1 MPDWIQ
7 ILTLSFVYITQA
19 NIHIFRNEITKIWG
33 RSIQTQQECVALAQA
48 IFEKTNKKVA
58 SHTLRRFFGLVA
70 FDGQFRKSTLDTLAN
85 FVGYPSSDE
94 LLDRLKNEEDLV
106 ELLMRLQVHNVAID
120 EYYINRLIERD
131 ISMEAVMMAG
141 HLINLR
147 LEQNDQERIIRL
159 FQALEPVNKSRH
171 KYYAIISVFAH
182 YVAPK
187 FHEVQDKS
195 FMNRLM
201 LETPFINLALS
212 FYVPIMELNGEYG
225 DHIEMML
232 NTSNDYEHQG
242 FGHSLLATR
251 ALLNGK
257 RELALGHFNKIT
269 NGTYFSVLEGRIA
282 VLDYLLHGVN
292 EKEIGKHFTPPMNQE
307 IFFFKAVTPLL
318 VAFEKHE
325 LLERLIHENKLL
337 NITSQHWMEE
347 SVKKQTE
354 LAMAWILA
362 KQGKITESK
371 ATLDSLKDITFPND
385 YQGTSQL
392 IIAATKALF
401 QA

>member
-1 MPDWIQ
+1 VPDWRQ
-7 ILTLSFVYITQA
+7 FRRLRSVYITQA
-19 NIHIFRNEITKIWG
+19 NIHTCRNEITKTWG
-33 RSIQTQQECVALAQA
+33 RSIQTQQDCVALAQA

-106 ELLMRLQVHNVAID
+106 ELLMRLQVHNIAID

-141 HLINLR
+141 HLINIR

-159 FQALEPVNKSRH
+159 FQALEPVNKGRH

-187 FHEVQDKS
+187 FHEVQDKA
-195 FMNRLM
+195 FINRLM

-225 DHIEMML
+225 NHVEMML
-232 NTSNDYEHQG
+232 NISTNDEHQG

-251 ALLNGK
+251 ALLNGN
-257 RELALGHFNKIT
+257 RQLAIEHFNKIP
-269 NGTYFSVLEGRIA
+269 NGTYFSILEGRIA

-292 EKEIGKHFTPPMNQE
+292 EEEIGDHFSPPVNHE
-307 IFFFKAVTPLL
+307 IFFFKPVTPLL
-318 VAFEKHE
+318 VAFGKHE
-325 LLERLIHENKLL
+325 LLERLMHENKLL
-337 NITSQHWMEE
+337 EITSQHWMEE

-354 LAMAWILA
+354 LAMAWIFA
-362 KQGKITESK
+362 KHGKITESK
-371 ATLDSLKDITFPND
+371 AALEALKDTTFPND

-392 IIAATKALF
+392 IIAATEALF